1 LDSRWAQG
9 RRSASARR
17 TQFRDFDGVTRQL
30 AKFGPRT
37 ASAERALKL
46 ALRDRSA
53 PGQSEINAET
63 GAAVLGK
70 RWLDD
75 LPADRSTNTRQTY
88 AYVLDDYVLPGPGAP
103 RVREVRTP
111 TVDRLLKTTGA
122 NRRPGRREV
131 RQVRASGH
139 VRA

>member
-1 LDSRWAQG
+1 M
-9 RRSASARR
+9 
-17 TQFRDFDGVTRQL
+17 
-30 AKFGPRT
+30 
-37 ASAERALKL
+37 
-46 ALRDRSA
+46 
-53 PGQSEINAET
+53 
-63 GAAVLGK
+63 LGK

-88 AYVLDDYVLPGPGAP
+88 AYVLDDYVLPGPGAL
-103 RVREVRTP
+103 RAREVRTP

-131 RQVRASGH
+131 RQVRAIGH

>member
-1 LDSRWAQG
+1 M
-9 RRSASARR
+9 
-17 TQFRDFDGVTRQL
+17 
-30 AKFGPRT
+30 
-37 ASAERALKL
+37 
-46 ALRDRSA
+46 
-53 PGQSEINAET
+53 
-63 GAAVLGK
+63 LGK

-88 AYVLDDYVLPGPGAP
+88 AYVLDDYVPPGPGAL

-131 RQVRASGH
+131 RQVRAIGH